1 MIGTQIGRYR
11 ITDELGRGGMG
22 VVYRATQVTLNR
34 TVAVK
39 LLFPHL
45 ATSAEYLARF
55 RREAETLARLDHE
68 NIVRIFDIEDYEDT
82 HCIIMEY
89 VGGPSL
95 SRVLAREGRL
105 APHRARDIAS
115 DVASALAAAHRQGVI
130 HRDIKPDNILFSTD
144 GRPKLT
150 DFGIARIADSGQAT
164 RTGIMMG
171 TPSYMSPEQAAGRPV
186 TAASDLYSLGVV
198 LFEMLAGRV
207 PFQGCDALAVAL
219 KHLNEA
225 PPTLRATEPDLPD
238 DLCDVVA
245 RALAKA
251 PEERFA
257 AALVLRE
264 TLLGLDLDGI
274 RVRPLT
280 EAPGLMYACPE
291 CGHGLRA
298 EFLTCPKCG
307 LAIRQR
313 CARCEHLFDPLST
326 ECPFCRTPTTPVP
339 GLASPAPVAEGVQA
353 GTVAVRPVAST
364 SPAVAERDRP
374 QRRARVSAR
383 AAAGAPA
390 AAARRLRGGLAAA
403 LAPVRNR
410 PLAARIGVGSLV
422 VVLALVATVLLL
434 PGGRP
439 SGASERPL
447 DLPPGGGGDAR
458 AARLRTP
465 IGPRTEIAPLTPE
478 DVEAISRA
486 AGDTLAAASV
496 PPTTPAPD
504 EPRAPS
510 PVPAAEPTTRPAEPA
525 QPGAAEPEPAGAPP
539 RADSAAAEDAA
550 RTEEASARSA
560 IRDIV
565 ERQRR
570 ATEAGDLTLLLADV
584 APELHDD
591 VRASFRDMQASARD
605 VRSEVGTVTVE
616 FPARDLAIVAFNARL
631 TARRV
636 RDGRAVTIHDGP
648 VTWDLERRAGR
659 WLITGL

>member
-11 ITDELGRGGMG
+11 ITEELGRGGMG

-45 ATSAEYLARF
+45 ATSAEYLTRF

-82 HCIIMEY
+82 HCIVMEY

-95 SRVLAREGRL
+95 SRILAREGRL
-105 APHRARDIAS
+105 PPRRARDIAA

-130 HRDIKPDNILFSTD
+130 HRDIKPDNILFSTN

-186 TAASDLYSLGVV
+186 TAASDLYSLGIV

-219 KHLNEA
+219 KHLNESPPLLRSVA
-225 PPTLRATEPDLPD
+225 PDPPE
-238 DLCDVVA
+238 DLCAMVA

-257 AALVLRE
+257 SALELRE
-264 TLLGLDLDGI
+264 SLLGLDLAGDPGH
-274 RVRPLT
+274 PPAD
-280 EAPGLMYACPE
+280 APEPTFACPE

-326 ECPFCRTPTTPVP
+326 ECPFCRTPATPVP
-339 GLASPAPVAEGVQA
+339 GLPSPLPGPETVQA
-353 GTVAVRPVAST
+353 GTVAVRSGT
-364 SPAVAERDRP
+364 GSSPAVTE
-374 QRRARVSAR
+374 RARPPRRPHVST
-383 AAAGAPA
+383 
-390 AAARRLRGGLAAA
+390 
-403 LAPVRNR
+403 
-410 PLAARIGVGSLV
+410 RIGIGSLV
-422 VVLALVATVLLL
+422 VVLGLVATVLLL

-439 SGASERPL
+439 SAASERPPEQ
-447 DLPPGGGGDAR
+447 PPGGG
-458 AARLRTP
+458 AAA
-465 IGPRTEIAPLTPE
+465 GPAGLQSLIRPRSETAPLTAE
-478 DVEAISRA
+478 DMEAISRA
-486 AGDTLAAASV
+486 AGDTLAPATV
-496 PPTTPAPD
+496 PPTPRSRDGPAAPAP
-504 EPRAPS
+504 APATE
-510 PVPAAEPTTRPAEPA
+510 PAARPS
-525 QPGAAEPEPAGAPP
+525 EPEPASPGAEPAGEP
-539 RADSAAAEDAA
+539 ERADSAVVADAA
-550 RTEEASARSA
+550 RAEEASARAA
-560 IRDIV
+560 IRGIV

-570 ATEAGDLTLLLADV
+570 GTEAGDLVLLLEDV
-584 APELHDD
+584 APELHDG
-591 VRASFRDMQASARD
+591 VRASFRDMQASARE
-605 VRSEVGTVTVE
+605 VRSEVGVVTID
-616 FPARDLAIVAFNARL
+616 FTARGAATVAFHARL
-631 TARRV
+631 TGRRV